1 MTFASGLAIISGI
14 RVLATEILLERM
26 VDAAVLIKKIKL
38 LLILSLMALLAM
50 SASCLAEEKMQ
61 FVDAHG
67 ATGYYVDTNSIVFST
82 VEEADNQYE
91 IVSARV
97 AVIKAKQNRRYLYM
111 MQFNPELVTYQILSA
126 KIQQYDNKAILE
138 TDANEQPPAPY
149 SLTSPM
155 KAIVDFIYEQ
165 PRNN

>member
-1 MTFASGLAIISGI
+1 
-14 RVLATEILLERM
+14 
-26 VDAAVLIKKIKL
+26 
-38 LLILSLMALLAM
+38 M

-97 AVIKAKQNRRYLYM
+97 AVIKAKQNRRYLYT
-111 MQFNPELVTYQILSA
+111 MQFNPELATYQILSA